1 VITISI
7 APFQNK
13 PADYEDAGYEHAG
26 YEHADYEHAKTL
38 LRRLIINP
46 RTLLSACD
54 YRD

>member
-13 PADYEDAGYEHAG
+13 PADYEHAG

>member
-1 VITISI
+1 VITTSI

-13 PADYEDAGYEHAG
+13 PADDEHAN
-26 YEHADYEHAKTL
+26 YENADYEHAKTL